1 MGGSMGMRL
10 CASFGGLSQLPARG
24 QHALRGVP
32 ALLHGVVLALQAALG
47 APW

>member
-1 MGGSMGMRL
+1 MGMRL
-10 CASFGGLSQLPARG
+10 CASFAELSQLPARG

-32 ALLHGVVLALQAALG
+32 VLLHGVVLALQAALG